1 MVSLLFFFSD
11 KVGKLGSRILFGQH
25 LLKQHKN
32 EMFSLQSGQQ
42 ILRILYTFQKNKR
55 FLQEHLSLSNY
66 YMIEYKQWKFT
77 KIYCVVQFWFY
88 ELRSLNK

>member
-55 FLQEHLSLSNY
+55 FLQEQLSLSSY
-66 YMIEYKQWKFT
+66 YRIEYKQWNFT

-88 ELRSLNK
+88 GLRVTE